1 MLQKNLEENIYSKK
15 NFNMDLLKDNIPK
28 LVRKLAV
35 PAMIGTLFQT
45 LYNVVD
51 TFFAGKISPEALSA
65 LSKSF
70 PIYFII
76 IATSIG
82 VTVAGTSLIGNSIG
96 EKDNKK
102 TLNYFSHII
111 YYGILIS
118 IFITFLGL
126 YLSERVFF
134 LMGSTE
140 EVVSLGLEYTNIIYS
155 GSFLFILVVSL
166 NSLLHAEGD
175 TKTYRNVLV
184 LSFLLNIILNP
195 ILIFGFLFIPAF
207 GVKGIAIATIISQLV
222 SFLVILFK
230 VLKNERVRKITSE
243 YLVPKFLFFKNI
255 FFQSMPISVSI
266 CGYALAAAII
276 FTYVGQSGEYAV
288 AGYGVG
294 TRIEQVVL
302 LPILGINTAIIS
314 IIAQNYGANNLVRIK
329 ETYFTAIKYAFIIM
343 ITAGT
348 LVFLSASVITSF
360 FSSDPEVIEYGK
372 RYLKISAFVLP
383 AYPVFFLSNGFFM
396 ALKKSENA
404 MISNFFRNVLNPIA
418 VFYFAKYIN
427 ASFETFFWL
436 WVGIN
441 WFFSISYFFII
452 IYYFKL
458 KLNKSSTVVH
468 P

>member
-1 MLQKNLEENIYSKK
+1 
-15 NFNMDLLKDNIPK
+15 MDLLKDNIPK

-35 PAMIGTLFQT
+35 PAMVGTLFQT

-51 TFFAGKISPEALSA
+51 TYFAGKISPEALSA

-118 IFITFLGL
+118 ILITFLGL
-126 YLSERVFF
+126 YYSKKVFF
-134 LMGSTE
+134 LMGSTA
-140 EVVSLGLEYTNIIYS
+140 EVVSLGLEYTDIIYS
-155 GSFLFILVVSL
+155 GSILFILVVSL

-175 TKTYRNVLV
+175 TKTYRNVLI
-184 LSFLLNIILNP
+184 LSFILNIILNP

-207 GVKGIAIATIISQLV
+207 GVKGIGIATIISQFV
-222 SFLVILFK
+222 AFIIILLK
-230 VLKNERVRKITSE
+230 ILKNKRVKNINNE
-243 YLVPKFLFFKNI
+243 YLLPKFLYFKNI
-255 FFQSMPISVSI
+255 FFQSMPITISI

-314 IIAQNYGANNLVRIK
+314 IIAQNYGANNIYRIK
-329 ETYFTAIKYAFIIM
+329 ETYFTAIKYAFLIM
-343 ITAGT
+343 ITAGA

-360 FSSDPEVIEYGK
+360 FSNDPEVIEYGK

-404 MISNFFRNVLNPIA
+404 MISNFFRNILNPII
-418 VFYFAKYIN
+418 VFYIAKHIG
-427 ASFETFFWL
+427 ASFEIFFWI
-436 WVGIN
+436 WVCIN

-452 IYYFKL
+452 IYYFKV
-458 KLNKSSTVVH
+458 KLNKSSAVVH

>member
-1 MLQKNLEENIYSKK
+1 
-15 NFNMDLLKDNIPK
+15 MDLLKDNIPK
-28 LVRKLAV
+28 LVRKLSV
-35 PAMIGTLFQT
+35 PAMVGTLFQT

-76 IATSIG
+76 IAASIG
-82 VTVAGTSLIGNSIG
+82 VTVAGTSLIANSIG
-96 EKDNKK
+96 EKDENK
-102 TLNYFSHII
+102 TLNYFTHIN
-111 YYGILIS
+111 YYGIIIS
-118 IFITFLGL
+118 IIITFLGL
-126 YLSERVFF
+126 SYAEKVFF
-134 LMGSTE
+134 LMGSTN
-140 EVVSLGLEYTNIIYS
+140 EVASLGLDYTNIIYT
-155 GSFLFILVVSL
+155 GATLFILVVSF

-175 TKTYRNVLV
+175 TKTYRNALI
-184 LSFLLNIILNP
+184 LSFFLNIILNP
-195 ILIFGFLFIPAF
+195 ILIFGFAFIPAM
-207 GVKGIAIATIISQLV
+207 GVKGIGLATIISQLV
-222 SFLVILFK
+222 SFIIVLFT
-230 VLKNERVRKITSE
+230 VLQNNRVKKLTKDFLSLKFS
-243 YLVPKFLFFKNI
+243 YLKNI
-255 FFQSMPISVSI
+255 FFQSMPISISI
-266 CGYALAAAII
+266 CGYALASSII

-314 IIAQNYGANNLVRIK
+314 IIAQNYGANNVNRIK

-348 LVFLSASVITSF
+348 LVFLSANIITSF

-372 RYLKISAFVLP
+372 RYLRISAFVLP

-404 MISNFFRNVLNPIA
+404 MISNLFRNVLNPIV
-418 VFYFAKYIN
+418 VFYIAKYIS
-427 ASFETFFWL
+427 ASFDTFFWT

-452 IYYFKL
+452 LYYFKSRL
-458 KLNKSSTVVH
+458 DKSSAVVH

>member
-1 MLQKNLEENIYSKK
+1 
-15 NFNMDLLKDNIPK
+15 MDLLKDNIPK

-126 YLSERVFF
+126 YFSERVFF

-140 EVVSLGLEYTNIIYS
+140 EVASLGLEYTNIIYS

-184 LSFLLNIILNP
+184 ISFLLNIILNP

-207 GVKGIAIATIISQLV
+207 GVKGIGIATIISQLV
-222 SFLVILFK
+222 SFLIILFK
-230 VLKNERVRKITSE
+230 VLKNERVRNITNE

-418 VFYFAKYIN
+418 VFYIAKYIN

-452 IYYFKL
+452 IYYFKI

>member
-1 MLQKNLEENIYSKK
+1 
-15 NFNMDLLKDNIPK
+15 MDLLKDNIPK

-126 YLSERVFF
+126 YFSEPVFF

-140 EVVSLGLEYTNIIYS
+140 EVASLGLEYTNIIYS
-155 GSFLFILVVSL
+155 GSFLFILVVTL

-207 GVKGIAIATIISQLV
+207 GVKGIGIATIISQLV

-230 VLKNERVRKITSE
+230 IIKNERVRKITSE

-255 FFQSMPISVSI
+255 FFQSMPISLSI

-418 VFYFAKYIN
+418 VFYIAKYMN

-458 KLNKSSTVVH
+458 KLNKPSTVVH

>member
-1 MLQKNLEENIYSKK
+1 
-15 NFNMDLLKDNIPK
+15 MDLLKDNIPK
-28 LVRKLAV
+28 LVRKMAV
-35 PAMIGTLFQT
+35 PAMVGTLFQT

-96 EKDNKK
+96 ERDNKK

-126 YLSERVFF
+126 YFSEKVFF

-140 EVVSLGLEYTNIIYS
+140 EVALLGLEYTNIIYL
-155 GSFLFILVVSL
+155 GSILFILVVSL

-184 LSFLLNIILNP
+184 LSFLLNILLNP

-207 GVKGIAIATIISQLV
+207 GVKGIGIATIVSQFL
-222 SFLVILFK
+222 SFVIILFK
-230 VLKNERVRKITSE
+230 VFKNERVRNITNE
-243 YLVPKFLFFKNI
+243 HLLPKLLFFKNI
-255 FFQSMPISVSI
+255 FFQSMPITVSI

-314 IIAQNYGANNLVRIK
+314 IIAQNYGANNLYRIK

-360 FSSDPEVIEYGK
+360 FSNDPEVIEYGK
-372 RYLKISAFVLP
+372 RYLKISAFVIP

-396 ALKKSENA
+396 ALKKSEYA
-404 MISNFFRNVLNPIA
+404 MFSNFFRNVLNPIV
-418 VFYFAKYIN
+418 VFYIAQYIN
-427 ASFETFFWL
+427 ASFETFFWI

-441 WFFSISYFFII
+441 WFFSISYFFVI
-452 IYYFKL
+452 IYYFKV
-458 KLNKSSTVVH
+458 KLNKSSAVVH

>member
-1 MLQKNLEENIYSKK
+1 
-15 NFNMDLLKDNIPK
+15 MDLLKDNIPK

-35 PAMIGTLFQT
+35 PAMVGTLFQT

-96 EKDNKK
+96 EKNNKK
-102 TLNYFSHII
+102 TLNYCSHII

-126 YLSERVFF
+126 YFSENVFF

-140 EVVSLGLEYTNIIYS
+140 EVTSLGLEYTNIIYS

-175 TKTYRNVLV
+175 TKTYRNILV

-207 GVKGIAIATIISQLV
+207 GVKGIGIATIISQLL
-222 SFLVILFK
+222 SFLIILIKF
-230 VLKNERVRKITSE
+230 LKNHRVRNITSE
-243 YLVPKFLFFKNI
+243 HLTPKFLFFKNI
-255 FFQSMPISVSI
+255 FFQSMPISISI

-314 IIAQNYGANNLVRIK
+314 IIAQNYGANNLERIK
-329 ETYFTAIKYAFIIM
+329 ETYFTAIKYAFLIM
-343 ITAGT
+343 ITAGI
-348 LVFLSASVITSF
+348 LVFLSASLITGF
-360 FSSDPEVIEYGK
+360 FSNDPEVIEYGK

-418 VFYFAKYIN
+418 VFYIAKSVN

-452 IYYFKL
+452 IYYLKI
-458 KLNKSSTVVH
+458 KLNKSGAVVH